1 MGAIIDLIEDL
12 GPEVFAGAFAV
23 FYALWIFYLALMA
36 ARRAQLNH
44 TLTPFARTFGA
55 PIILVGFVLD
65 FVSNIFILTPI
76 LLELPQEL
84 LVTTRLRRHFK
95 EEGWRGDVSRW
106 FGRHLLDPF
115 DPTGT
120 HLG

>member
-1 MGAIIDLIEDL
+1 MEMAIDLLSDL
-12 GPEVFAGAFAV
+12 VPKAFAV
-23 FYALWIFYLALMA
+23 AFVEFYALWIFYLALMA
-36 ARRAQLNH
+36 ARRAQLNQ

-55 PIILVGFVLD
+55 PIVLAGFVLD
-65 FVSNIFILTPI
+65 FASNIFILTLI
-76 LLELPQEL
+76 LLEPPQEL
-84 LVTTRLRRHFK
+84 LVTTRLRRHFR
-95 EEGWRGDVSRW
+95 EEGWRGDVARW